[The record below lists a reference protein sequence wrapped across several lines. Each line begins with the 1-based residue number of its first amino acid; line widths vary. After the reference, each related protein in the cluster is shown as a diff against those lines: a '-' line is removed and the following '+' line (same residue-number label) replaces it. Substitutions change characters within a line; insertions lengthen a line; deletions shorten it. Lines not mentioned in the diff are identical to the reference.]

1 MADRKPYPSDL
12 TDAQWTVLE
21 PLLPPAKP
29 GGRERTVNLREV
41 MNTLLYQAR
50 TGCQWAYLPHDL
62 LPKSTV
68 WDYFN
73 AWKQDGTWQ
82 AIMDALRR
90 RVRTE
95 EGKEEDPSAA
105 VLDTQSVATHHQGAQ
120 SDVDGGKKVKG
131 RKRHIVVDTLGLL
144 LAVTVTAASLHDGRS
159 APEVL
164 GKLDAQ
170 TRRRLEVIFAD
181 SKYNTEPLRV
191 WIEREGH
198 KYCIEVVSRPS
209 GKVFKVLP
217 MRWVVER
224 TYAWLGR
231 NRRLSKEYERTTT
244 SSEAWMQVGMIH
256 LMLKRLKPS
265 EHTKSYPEFTYRAR
279 A

>member
-82 AIMDALRR
+82 VIMDALRR

-95 EGKEEDPSAA
+95 KGKEEDPSAG
-105 VLDTQSVATHHQGAQ
+105 VIDTQSVATHHQGAQ

-170 TRRRLEVIFAD
+170 TKRRLGVVFEG
-181 SKYNTEPLRV
+181 SKYNTETVGGR
-191 WIEREGH
+191 IGGEGD
-198 KYCIEVVSRPS
+198 KDWFEVVSSPS
-209 GKVFKVLP
+209 GKGFKELP
-217 MRWVVER
+217 MDWVVDR
-224 TYAWLGR
+224 SYA
-231 NRRLSKEYERTTT
+231 
-244 SSEAWMQVGMIH
+244 
-256 LMLKRLKPS
+256 
-265 EHTKSYPEFTYRAR
+265 
-279 A
+279 